1 MHTHTR
7 TIFFWLAALLAGA
20 AMATAASGGEVDRP
34 DAAGDIRVQIHDRQ
48 TGSPIVGA
56 SVTVQELHRGKAA
69 DDSGECLIPRAPAGN
84 YTLIVRSVGYTP
96 QTIPE
101 VAVRP
106 GRETNVNIGLEHRPI
121 GMDSVR
127 VLGRYIPSASVP
139 AKGIID
145 FTARDVRT
153 SPGSIGDVS
162 RIISIHPGVARTG
175 DLFNSLIVRGG
186 ASIEN
191 GFYLDGIEIPNINH
205 YPMRGT
211 SGGGLSL
218 LNVDFIKDVKFSAGG
233 FPVAYGDRLS
243 AIMDIALREG
253 RRDRRVIKLDMNAA
267 GVGGAAEGPLGGKGS
282 WLFSARR
289 SFIDLLVDQISTG
302 SAPRYQDAQGKA
314 TIRLSDRNTLS
325 MLGIAGSDQI
335 HLKGDARFGS
345 NEGGYAWWDTYEYA
359 AGISWR
365 YSPDP
370 EQYSLTSLSL
380 LGSRYRWGYTTEH
393 AVSGEDSYERTFQ
406 IRSIHVYNIS
416 SSDRIQFGGDYGAI
430 FNSYNL
436 SLATF
441 LDPLGGIIRPTSVI
455 AGIHTM
461 KCGAHFSWAHTF
473 WSSVTATVG
482 CRYDYFDYLQR
493 HHVSPRMSLTY
504 DISDETELYG
514 AAGMYTQNIPLLL
527 ILQTDFPLRMK
538 DLSANHY
545 IVGFKRRLSGS
556 SELSLETYLKDYDH
570 FPMDPNQPP
579 LFLID
584 EIIYRGQFNLYE
596 NPVSEG
602 RARSYGIEAS
612 YQKRAEHGFSRA
624 AYASYGQ
631 AVYRG
636 LDGVWRHRVVE
647 NRFTAGVEGG
657 YDFKGGWQ
665 LSFRWVYAGGRPYTP
680 CDIALSRLAGGMVFD
695 TTRINEARLPDY
707 HVLNVRLERRFRM
720 LGSDV
725 NVYASVWNVY
735 NRRNIYTYAWD
746 EEQGLPVAIYQWGI
760 LPILGIEFE
769 L

>member
-1 MHTHTR
+1 MHTYVRNITLL
-7 TIFFWLAALLAGA
+7 LAVLLAGTATIFA
-20 AMATAASGGEVDRP
+20 ANGRAEEPGIT
-34 DAAGDIRVQIHDRQ
+34 GDIRVRILDRQ
-48 TGSPIVGA
+48 TGIPIIGA
-56 SVTVQELHRGKAA
+56 SVTVEELHRGKAA
-69 DDSGECLIPRAPAGN
+69 DRDGECFILRVPAGT
-84 YTLIVRSVGYTP
+84 YTLIVRSVGYEP
-96 QTIPE
+96 QTVAD
-101 VAVRP
+101 VAVAL
-106 GRETNVNIGLEHRPI
+106 GRETAVDVSLRHRPI

-127 VLGRYIPSASVP
+127 VLGQYTPSAP
-139 AKGIID
+139 GQAEETID
-145 FTARDVRT
+145 FTARDIRT

-175 DLFNSLIVRGG
+175 DIFNSLIVRGG

-191 GFYLDGIEIPNINH
+191 GFYLDGIEVPNINH

-218 LNVDFIKDVKFSAGG
+218 LNVDFIEDVKFSAGG
-233 FPVAYGDRLS
+233 FPAAYGDRLS

-253 RRDRRVIKLDMNAA
+253 RRDRRTVKLDVNAA
-267 GVGGAAEGPLGGKGS
+267 GLGGAAEGPLGKRGS

-289 SFIDLLVDQISTG
+289 SFMDLLVDEISSG

-314 TIRLSDRNTLS
+314 TVRLSDRHTIS
-325 MLGIAGSDQI
+325 VLGIAGSDQI
-335 HLKGDARFGS
+335 DLDGDIRFG
-345 NEGGYAWWDTYEYA
+345 NEEDGDAWWDSYEYA

-370 EQYSLTSLSL
+370 NQYSLTSLSV
-380 LGSRYRWGYTTEH
+380 LGTRYRWEYTTNQ
-393 AVSGEDSYERTFQ
+393 AVSGEDSYDRTFQ
-406 IRSIHVYNIS
+406 IRSTHAYAIS
-416 SSDRIQFGGDYGAI
+416 SSDRIQFGGDYAAI

-436 SLATF
+436 RLARY
-441 LDPLGGIIRPTSVI
+441 LDPLGGVIQPTGVL
-455 AGIHTM
+455 ANVHTM
-461 KCGAHFSWAHTF
+461 KCGAHFSWSHTL

-482 CRYDYFDYLQR
+482 CRYDYFDYLLR

-504 DISDETELYG
+504 DISEAIEIYG
-514 AAGMYTQNIPLLL
+514 AAGRYSQNVPLLL
-527 ILQTDFPLRMK
+527 LMQKDPPCRME

-545 IVGFKRRLSGS
+545 IAGVKRRLSEA
-556 SELSLETYLKDYDH
+556 SELSLETYLKDYNH

-584 EIIYRGQFNLYE
+584 EVIYRGQFNLYE

-602 RARSYGIEAS
+602 RARSYGVEATF
-612 YQKRAEHGFSRA
+612 QKRAERGIFGA

-647 NRFTAGVEGG
+647 NRFTAGIEGG
-657 YDFKGGWQ
+657 YDHNGAWRI
-665 LSFRWVYAGGRPYTP
+665 SFRWVYAGGRPYTP
-680 CDIALSRLAGGMVFD
+680 YDIELSRRLDGMVFD
-695 TTRINEARLPDY
+695 TTRINESRLPDY
-707 HVLNVRLERRFRM
+707 HVLNVRLERRLRI
-720 LGSDV
+720 LGGEV

-735 NRRNIYTYAWD
+735 NRQNIYTYVWD
-746 EEQGLPVAIYQWGI
+746 DEQDLPAAIYQWGI
-760 LPILGIEFE
+760 LPILGIEYK